1 MNGRRTLPQQTLEKL
16 ATLYE
21 YAGGDPTAGDEEK
34 AIDMTPHPAAAVDN
48 RQRMAESERLLRGLL
63 RAHEGDPAG
72 GD

>member
-1 MNGRRTLPQQTLEKL
+1 MNGRRTLPQQTLDRL

-34 AIDMTPHPAAAVDN
+34 AIDITPHPTAAGDN
-48 RQRMAESERLLRGLL
+48 QQRAAESERLLRDLL
-63 RAHEGDPAG
+63 RAHEGVPAG

>member
-34 AIDMTPHPAAAVDN
+34 AIDVTPPPAGAVDN
-48 RQRMAESERLLRGLL
+48 RQRAAESERLLRDLL
-63 RAHEGDPAG
+63 RAHEGVPAG

>member
-1 MNGRRTLPQQTLEKL
+1 MNGRRTQPQQTLDRL

-21 YAGGDPTAGDEEK
+21 YADGDLAAGDGEK

-48 RQRMAESERLLRGLL
+48 RQRTAESERLLQGLL
-63 RAHEGDPAG
+63 RAHEGDPDG

>member
-16 ATLYE
+16 AMLYE
-21 YAGGDPTAGDEEK
+21 YADGDPAAGDEEK

-48 RQRMAESERLLRGLL
+48 RQRMAESERLLRDLL

-72 GD
+72 G